1 MNRSDPRQLIL
12 NLLLTQWRAEA
23 PWVED
28 AQVEKDLVLSRVL
41 VDGRRRCAGLTL
53 PLRDTLNPTSRR

>member
-53 PLRDTLNPTSRR
+53 PLRYTLNPTSRR